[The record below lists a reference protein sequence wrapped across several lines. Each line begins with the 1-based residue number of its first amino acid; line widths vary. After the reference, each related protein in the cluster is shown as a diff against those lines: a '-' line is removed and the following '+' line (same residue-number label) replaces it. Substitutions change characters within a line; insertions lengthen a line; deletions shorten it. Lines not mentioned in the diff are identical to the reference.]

1 MIRSKKGLRHG
12 LSRAA
17 SYISDPSD
25 QSSASSNTTEDNIK
39 KLRTSQEILKETFLR
54 LYSEQ
59 QANAAIA
66 MTNMTEQQQEEFL
79 GFWSAVG
86 DLLVESVDWIG
97 KLNEMAIQLILKD
110 KQINMNAVKKIFGE
124 ALRNLESISDEL
136 RRLTG
141 DEAEHLSQQ

>member
-1 MIRSKKGLRHG
+1 MVRSKKGLRHG

-17 SYISDPSD
+17 SSILNPSD
-25 QSSASSNTTEDNIK
+25 QSSASPDITEDNIE

-59 QANAAIA
+59 QDNAAIA
-66 MTNMTEQQQEEFL
+66 MKNMTPKQQEEFL

-86 DLLVESVDWIG
+86 DFLVESVDWIG

-110 KQINMNAVKKIFGE
+110 KHINMNAVKIIFGE
-124 ALRNLESISDEL
+124 ALRSLESISDEL

-141 DEAEHLSQQ
+141 DETEPLLH